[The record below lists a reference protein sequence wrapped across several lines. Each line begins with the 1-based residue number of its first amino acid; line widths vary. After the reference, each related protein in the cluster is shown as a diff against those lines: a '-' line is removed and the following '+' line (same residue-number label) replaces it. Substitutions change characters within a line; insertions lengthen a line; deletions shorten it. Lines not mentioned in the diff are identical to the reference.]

1 MPTFGRVPKSGCVPL
16 GFTLDHI
23 GPLARSAWDCA
34 AMLQVIAGYDP
45 SDPNCVD
52 RPVPDYLEAIDAGVE
67 GLRVGVVHDAL
78 FPEGADSNAL
88 LAFDGALA
96 ELASLGA
103 ELVDVS
109 IPYYAEVNAACMV
122 TMLSEALAYHRNDFQ
137 TRWDDYYERTRSL
150 VSWGALVQSQD
161 YVQAQRVRRVGQQ
174 ALAAV
179 FADVDVI
186 ATPTA
191 SIGAPPESDFASSD
205 QAFAD
210 LMAMVHTFYWD
221 AMGNPV
227 LVMPMGFSEAGLP
240 LSLQLGGRPF
250 DEATLVRVGRAFQ
263 SATDW
268 HARVPSLA
276 AVPA

>member
-34 AMLQVIAGYDP
+34 TMLQSIAGYDP

-52 RPVPDYLEAIDAGVE
+52 RPVPDYLGALEDGVD
-67 GLRVGVVHDAL
+67 GLRIGVVHDSH
-78 FPEGADSNAL
+78 FPEGSDPNARA
-88 LAFDGALA
+88 AFDGAVA
-96 ELASLGA
+96 ELVSLGA
-103 ELVDVS
+103 ELIDVT

-122 TMLSEALAYHRNDFQ
+122 TMLSEAFAYHRNDLQ
-137 TRWDDYYERTRSL
+137 TRWGDYYERTRNL
-150 VSWGALVQSQD
+150 LSWGSLVQSQD

-174 ALAAV
+174 ELQGV
-179 FADVDVI
+179 FEIVDVI

-191 SIGAPPESDFASSD
+191 SIGAPPEADFASSD
-205 QAFAD
+205 EAFAQ

-227 LVMPMGFSEAGLP
+227 FVMPMGFSEGGLP
-240 LSLQLGGRPF
+240 LSLQLAGRPF
-250 DEATLVRVGRAFQ
+250 DEATVLRVGRAYQ
-263 SATDW
+263 SVTDW